1 MPRRIITFLSDFGDT
16 DWFVGVVHG
25 VLYSLAPDAHVVDL
39 AHSVP
44 PGNIA
49 RAAFML
55 EAAAADFPAGT
66 VHLAVVD
73 PGVGTDRRALAV
85 AAHKQLFVGPDNG
98 LLEWALCAPGAEA
111 HASTETRFFRAPV
124 SRTFHGRDVFAPVA
138 AALARGEQLS
148 AFGPRVTDPVRL
160 TAHDPVRHGDA
171 LVGRVV
177 FLDRFGNALTNLT
190 AQAIAKAFGP
200 DADDAGFQVSV
211 LDRRITAW
219 RAPTATRRWAR
230 WSPSS
235 ARAGGWRSRRW
246 AARRRCAWG
255 WAKATRWKCA
265 AARPAARLRCAAESH
280 WRIFRAFGGTRCPS
294 PAVPRFARSRS

>member
-1 MPRRIITFLSDFGDT
+1 MARRIVTFLSDFGDT

-85 AAHKQLFVGPDNG
+85 AAHEQWFVGPDNG
-98 LLEWALCAPGAEA
+98 LLEWALGAPGAQA
-111 HASTETRFFRAPV
+111 HALTEARFFRAPV

-138 AALARGEQLS
+138 AALARGEKLA

-160 TAHDPVRHGDA
+160 PAHDPVRRGDA
-171 LVGRVV
+171 LVGRVM

-190 AQAIAKAFGP
+190 ARAIAQAFGS

-211 LDRRITAW
+211 LDRRLSGLA
-219 RAPTATRRWAR
+219 RSYGDAPVGALVAIIGSSGRLEIAQVGGAATMRLGLGEGDAVEVRR
-230 WSPSS
+230 PG
-235 ARAGGWRSRRW
+235 ARATE
-246 AARRRCAWG
+246 AARV
-255 WAKATRWKCA
+255 
-265 AARPAARLRCAAESH
+265 
-280 WRIFRAFGGTRCPS
+280 GG
-294 PAVPRFARSRS
+294 